1 MCTKCL
7 KITTDEL
14 MTTETIKSSK
24 DLKGISFLAKVKG
37 TGPDFEDAFRCY
49 VDLLD

>member
-7 KITTDEL
+7 KISIDDILTNG
-14 MTTETIKSSK
+14 TIKSSK
-24 DLKGISFLAKVKG
+24 DLKGFSFFAKVKG